1 MNVSS
6 PKWFTA
12 YKPPVINYGPR
23 TIFCVNNLKFKKS
36 CTVILPKKQQK
47 SLLRPLSKLV
57 KYSRYSTTEDIIPT
71 PYEP

>member
-23 TIFCVNNLKFKKS
+23 TIFCINNLKFKKS
-36 CTVILPKKQQK
+36 YTVILPK
-47 SLLRPLSKLV
+47 SNRDLFYAHFRNWCNILDTVPL
-57 KYSRYSTTEDIIPT
+57 TI
-71 PYEP
+71 